1 MALTLKIL
9 GIGQLST
16 TEAVIATASKTKG
29 ALVQNISLA
38 NTNTSTPITV
48 NGIWVKVADSA
59 NPGTFLKKLISP
71 QNFTIAPNAQIVFEN
86 DITLGQTEN
95 SSVFTG
101 NLIPDSLV
109 AKLTSGSGVDFVV
122 CGMERDV

>member
-16 TEAVIATASKTKG
+16 TESMIAGASKTKG
-29 ALVQNISLA
+29 ALVQNISL
-38 NTNTSTPITV
+38 TNTSASTVTV
-48 NGIWVKVADSA
+48 NGIWVKIADSA
-59 NPGTFLKKLISP
+59 NPGSFIKRLVSP
-71 QNFTIAPNAQIVFEN
+71 LNFTIAPNAQFILEN

-101 NLIPDSLV
+101 NLIPDSLT
-109 AKLTSGSGVDFVV
+109 AKLTSGSGVDYVV